1 MITVNAEKCPQ
12 NHKCPS
18 MAVCPQGAISQKDIY
33 ALPQVDQEKCVSCG
47 KCIRYCPKGAFEKVV
62 LLQGR
67 RHPGETAR
75 ILSVDDVLRWKDSD
89 SVSDGGLG
97 RRFSVP
103 AGWGNRP

>member
-47 KCIRYCPKGAFEKVV
+47 KCIRYCPTGAFEKV
-62 LLQGR
+62 G
-67 RHPGETAR
+67 
-75 ILSVDDVLRWKDSD
+75 
-89 SVSDGGLG
+89 
-97 RRFSVP
+97 
-103 AGWGNRP
+103 